1 MMRHDDDEAQW
12 NKKYSDNL
20 AIWTRCNKRCSIMI
34 DEVHFYLQQDSISAQ
49 LFDYV
54 FCKQI

>member
-49 LFDYV
+49 LFDHV
-54 FCKQI
+54 F